1 MLRCKRC
8 ATMRACRL
16 CHCRIQ
22 WTCSH
27 SDPFTESSGVS
38 PKVTHQALAGAGFEA
53 APTETVLDTAV
64 VKLCLRLLHP
74 RPDTLPQHT
83 LGVEMPTAHPAP
95 AARRINDEDADA
107 CDDAPPSPVRRLPP
121 LCHELAHESRLQL
134 RLRNRR
140 RRCSLPAAFA
150 LATGPRRTATHGY
163 GLPNPPSMQPAP
175 PPVPPPLLPT
185 CRPQPGLPPAA
196 NSRVPHDAAALC
208 AVVQPRGSPKGPLP
222 LAPTLR
228 QATEGRYGRP

>member
-83 LGVEMPTAHPAP
+83 LVWKCRPPTP
-95 AARRINDEDADA
+95 
-107 CDDAPPSPVRRLPP
+107 RRLPAVSTTRMQMRVMMP
-121 LCHELAHESRLQL
+121 LHRQCAACHRCAMNWPTSRASNSGSATAAAGAHSPLLLHLQQD
-134 RLRNRR
+134 
-140 RRCSLPAAFA
+140 PVV
-150 LATGPRRTATHGY
+150 
-163 GLPNPPSMQPAP
+163 LPNMGMACRVSLSAASASTSSTSASANLSSAAGPATRGE
-175 PPVPPPLLPT
+175 L
-185 CRPQPGLPPAA
+185 
-196 NSRVPHDAAALC
+196 SC
-208 AVVQPRGSPKGPLP
+208 AS
-222 LAPTLR
+222 
-228 QATEGRYGRP
+228 